1 MRSHTKTNM
10 HCPIYPRVD
19 RCIQLPAFSKLAESI
34 SISDMVVMDQA
45 KWTGMDMFVTDILHM
60 DVQNNYCRTMYPNLS
75 YNQEVH
81 SQNPLDYTLPN
92 TFLKWNEG
100 RNQSCLF
107 VFHQVHI
114 KWLHYLKALLTLEL
128 PWITYWKSSLFL
140 TYVNPL
146 THKSISHKV

>member
-1 MRSHTKTNM
+1 M

-19 RCIQLPAFSKLAESI
+19 RCIQLSAFSILAEGI

-60 DVQNNYCRTMYPNLS
+60 DVQNNYCRAMYPNLS

-92 TFLKWNEG
+92 TFLK
-100 RNQSCLF
+100 
-107 VFHQVHI
+107 
-114 KWLHYLKALLTLEL
+114 
-128 PWITYWKSSLFL
+128 
-140 TYVNPL
+140 
-146 THKSISHKV
+146 